1 MGQGYDLCFFDD
13 RGELVIVDL
22 GRFRKPGVT
31 IGRDAAS
38 ADIVLEFEKISRIHG
53 RFLLMQ
59 DGLYYQDDDSL
70 NGTMIVDNM
79 RNRLYF
85 VSGRMI
91 HIFCFLSEKHRRT
104 EDGKRSC

>member
-59 DGLYYQDDDSL
+59 DGLYYQDDRGQYEEDQTASYDKEDIG
-70 NGTMIVDNM
+70 NG
-79 RNRLYF
+79 
-85 VSGRMI
+85 
-91 HIFCFLSEKHRRT
+91 IFFFSYRV
-104 EDGKRSC
+104 G